1 VACNPANWWSAMAR
15 CSSATCWKRRQ
26 ATKSTESE
34 KRLNM
39 FKSLIAFCLSR
50 RAIVVVGL
58 MLFAGAG
65 LIAFKKLNIEA
76 YPNPTPVILEITAQ
90 APGLSAEEME
100 RYYTIPMEIGLYSTP
115 GIEVI
120 RSTSFYGLS
129 FVRVTFKYGVDYY
142 FAFSQAAIAM
152 QQNVNL
158 PGGLVPTIQAN
169 SSTGEIFRYQ
179 VVGPPHFGIANLR
192 TVQDWIVARRLLTI
206 PGIAQINSWGGPTK
220 EFLVQVDPHR
230 LEAYSET
237 VPQILTALGNA
248 NLNVGGREI
257 RVGQQS
263 INIRGVG
270 LIDDGGN
277 YDLTKGYKVDDIEN
291 VVLAQENGVP
301 VLVKD
306 VGKVSVSY
314 RPRLGIL
321 GRDEQDDVVGS
332 IVVMRRT
339 EKTADMIPKV
349 KAEVDKINRDGSL
362 PPGVKVV
369 PFYDRSSLIA
379 LTSHTVLH
387 NLIFGCLLVFLIQW
401 IFLGNLRS
409 AIIVGINIPFALFF
423 ATILLVIM
431 GESANLLSVG
441 AVDFG
446 IIVDSAVILTE
457 NIFRNFQRDASERQG
472 LLQRLASGY
481 WGPDP
486 TRQTDHG
493 STPRS
498 WTNRLRLILI
508 SALQVDKAVLFSALI
523 TVAGF
528 VPLFTMQGVEGQI
541 FGPMARTYG
550 YALAGALIA
559 TFTVTPVIASML
571 LPERVKE
578 TETIVVRILHH
589 GYTPALRF
597 ALNHRA
603 LVVGIELAVSLA
615 TFMFV
620 APHLGSEFLPHL
632 EEGNFWIRASMP
644 ITLSLEDGEA
654 ATRKMREILLRHPEV
669 ITVVSQHG
677 RPDDGSDASP
687 FSNVELFAPLKPFD
701 QWPKGLTKEK
711 LTNQIQAE
719 FENELPGIVFNFSQY
734 IEDNIEEGISG
745 VKGVNSVK
753 IVGPNL
759 ETLTQLAEQVRDQ
772 MSQVRGITDL
782 GIFPVLGQPN
792 LNIKVDRAKA
802 ARYGLNS
809 GDVNAVIQASLGG
822 AVASEV
828 LEGDRQFDLVV
839 RYTPEYRNNI
849 DKIRNVK
856 VAYTTPTGADA
867 YIPLS
872 ELADISLDTGA
883 AWIYHESVQRFIPV
897 KFSVR
902 ERDLGSTVEE
912 AQQRIAKNVKL
923 PPGYRLMWAGEF
935 GDLQEAKKRLEI
947 IVPLSLVLIAG
958 LLYSLF
964 NNLRDCLLALAGIPD
979 AIVGGILALYLTGLN
994 FSISAAIGFVSLFG
1008 VSVMDG
1014 ILMIT
1019 FYNQERSHGFAP
1031 VEAMFRAASHRMR
1044 PLLMTALSACIGLLP
1059 AAMSTGIGSQVQR
1072 PLATVIVGG
1081 MLVGP
1086 FMLLVAVPALRMIFL
1101 GHDNHPVIQEPQ

>member
-1 VACNPANWWSAMAR
+1 
-15 CSSATCWKRRQ
+15 
-26 ATKSTESE
+26 
-34 KRLNM
+34 M
-39 FKSLIAFCLSR
+39 FKSIVAFCLSR
-50 RAIVVVGL
+50 RPIVVVGL
-58 MLFAGAG
+58 ILFVGAG
-65 LIAFKKLNIEA
+65 LIAFKNLNIEA

-100 RYYTIPMEIGLYSTP
+100 RYYTLPTEIGLYTTP
-115 GIEVI
+115 GIDVI

-129 FVRVTFKYGVDYY
+129 FVRVSFKYGVDYN
-142 FAFSQAAIAM
+142 FAYAQASVAM
-152 QQNVNL
+152 QQNVSL
-158 PGGLVPTIQAN
+158 PGNLVPTIQAN

-179 VVGPPHFGIANLR
+179 VVGPKHFGITNLR
-192 TVQDWIVARRLLTI
+192 TVQDWIVLRRLLTI
-206 PGIAQINSWGGPTK
+206 PGIAAVNSWGGPTK
-220 EFLVQVDPHR
+220 EFQVEVDPHK
-230 LEAYSET
+230 LEAYSVT
-237 VPQILTALGNA
+237 MPQVLTTLGNA
-248 NLNVGGREI
+248 NINVGGREI
-257 RVGQQS
+257 RIGQQS

-270 LIDDGGN
+270 LMDDGGN
-277 YDLTKGYKVDDIEN
+277 DDLAQGYKVGDIEN
-291 VVLAQENGVP
+291 VVLNQVNGVP

-306 VGKVSVSY
+306 VGKISVGY

-321 GRDEQDDVVGS
+321 GRDQQDDVVGA

-349 KAEVDKINRDGSL
+349 EAAIENLNHDGSL
-362 PPGVKVV
+362 APGVKVV

-379 LTSHTVLH
+379 ITTHTVLH

-409 AIIVGINIPFALFF
+409 AVIVGLNIPFALFF

-446 IIVDSAVILTE
+446 IIVDSAVILVE
-457 NIFRNFQRDASERQG
+457 NIFKNFQRTPEERRG
-472 LLQRLASGY
+472 LLARLSGGF

-486 TRQTDHG
+486 TKTTEEVTSAPG
-493 STPRS
+493 

-550 YALAGALIA
+550 YALAGALLA

-571 LPERVKE
+571 LPEHLKE
-578 TETIVVRILHH
+578 AETLVVRVLHRI
-589 GYTPALRF
+589 YNPALRF
-597 ALNHRA
+597 ALTHRF
-603 LVVGIELAVSLA
+603 LVVGIELAFSIGTLVLI
-615 TFMFV
+615 
-620 APHLGSEFLPHL
+620 APRLGSEFLPHL

-644 ITLSLEDGEA
+644 TTLSLEDGEA
-654 ATRKMREILLRHPEV
+654 ASRKMREILLRHPEV

-701 QWPKGLTKEK
+701 EWPRGLTKDK
-711 LTNQIQAE
+711 LTDQIQTE
-719 FENELPGIVFNFSQY
+719 FNNELPGVVFNFSQY

-759 ETLTQLAEQVRDQ
+759 EVLTKLAEQVRDQ
-772 MSQVRGITDL
+772 MSQVRGVADL

-809 GDVNAVIQASLGG
+809 GDVNSVVQAAMGG
-822 AVASEV
+822 AAATSV

-839 RYTPEYRNNI
+839 RYTPDYRNSI
-849 DKIRNVK
+849 EKIRAIK
-856 VAYTTPTGADA
+856 VAYQTSSGANA

-872 ELADISLDTGA
+872 ELATITLDTGA

-902 ERDLGSTVEE
+902 GRDLGGTVEE
-912 AQQRIAKNVKL
+912 AQQQIAKTVKL
-923 PPGYRLMWAGEF
+923 PPGYRLIWAGEF

-947 IVPLSLVLIAG
+947 IVPISLVLIVG

-979 AIVGGILALYLTGLN
+979 AIVGGILALYISGLN

-1019 FYNQERSHGFAP
+1019 FYNQERHHGLPP
-1031 VEAMFRAASHRMR
+1031 VEAMFRSASTRMR
-1044 PLLMTALSACIGLLP
+1044 PLLMTALSACIGLFP
-1059 AAMSTGIGSQVQR
+1059 AAVSTGIGSQVQR

-1086 FMLLVAVPALRMIFL
+1086 LMLLVAVPALRMIFL
-1101 GHDNHPVIQEPQ
+1101 GRDNHPHAGVLE

>member
-1 VACNPANWWSAMAR
+1 
-15 CSSATCWKRRQ
+15 
-26 ATKSTESE
+26 
-34 KRLNM
+34 M
-39 FKSLIAFCLSR
+39 FKSLLSFCLSR
-50 RAIVVVGL
+50 RAIVMVGL
-58 MLFAGAG
+58 ILFTGAG
-65 LIAFKKLNIEA
+65 LIAFKLLNIEA

-100 RYYTIPMEIGLYSTP
+100 RYYTRPMEIGLYSTP

-129 FVRVTFKYGVDYY
+129 FVRVSFKYGVDYF
-142 FAFSQAAIAM
+142 FAYSQASVAM
-152 QQNVNL
+152 AQNVNL
-158 PGGLVPTIQAN
+158 PGNLVPTIQAN
-169 SSTGEIFRYQ
+169 SSTGEIYRYQ
-179 VVGPPHFGIANLR
+179 VVGPPHFGITNLR

-206 PGIAQINSWGGPTK
+206 PGIAAVNSWGGPTK
-220 EFLVQVDPHR
+220 EFEVQVDPHK
-230 LEAYSET
+230 LEAYSVT

-248 NLNVGGREI
+248 NINVGGREI
-257 RVGQQS
+257 RIGQQS

-270 LIDDGGN
+270 LFDDGGED
-277 YDLTKGYKVDDIEN
+277 DLTEGYKVKDIEN
-291 VVLAQENGVP
+291 VVLGQENGVP
-301 VLVKD
+301 ILLKD
-306 VGKVSVSY
+306 LGTVSVGF

-321 GRDEQDDVVGS
+321 GRDHHDDVVGA
-332 IVVMRRT
+332 IVVQRRT

-349 KAEVDKINRDGSL
+349 QQAIDTLNHDGSL
-362 PPGVKVV
+362 PRGVRVV

-379 LTSHTVLH
+379 LTTHTVLH
-387 NLIFGCLLVFLIQW
+387 NLVFGCLLVFLIQW

-409 AIIVGINIPFALFF
+409 AVIVGLNIPFALFF
-423 ATILLVIM
+423 ATILLVVM

-446 IIVDSAVILTE
+446 IIVDSAVILVE
-457 NIFRNFQRDASERQG
+457 NIFRNVQRNAEERRG
-472 LLQRLASGY
+472 LLERLAGGA

-486 TRQTDHG
+486 TKIEHAETGSAFRWTD
-493 STPRS
+493 
-498 WTNRLRLILI
+498 RLRLILI

-559 TFTVTPVIASML
+559 TFTVTPVMASIL
-571 LPERVKE
+571 LPQRVKE
-578 TETIVVRILHH
+578 VETVVVHLLHRL
-589 GYTPALRF
+589 YDPTLRF
-597 ALNHRA
+597 SLRNRF
-603 LVVGIELAVSLA
+603 LVVGLELAFSLG
-615 TFMFV
+615 TFFFI
-620 APHLGSEFLPHL
+620 APRLGSEFLPHL

-644 ITLSLEDGEA
+644 ITLSLQDGEA
-654 ATRKMREILLRHPEV
+654 ASRKMREILLRHPEV
-669 ITVVSQHG
+669 RTVVSQHG

-701 QWPKGLTKEK
+701 EWPKSLTKDK
-711 LTNQIQAE
+711 LTEQIQRE
-719 FENELPGIVFNFSQY
+719 FENELPGVIFNFSQY

-759 ETLTQLAEQVRDQ
+759 EELTKLANQVRDQ
-772 MSQVRGITDL
+772 MAQVRGVADL

-792 LNIKVDRAKA
+792 LNIKVDREKA

-809 GDVNAVIQASLGG
+809 GDVNSVVQAAMGG
-822 AVASEV
+822 AVATEV
-828 LEGDRQFDLVV
+828 LEGERQFDLVV

-849 DKIRNVK
+849 DEIRNIK
-856 VAYTTPTGADA
+856 VGYTTATGANA

-872 ELADISLDTGA
+872 ELADISLNTGA

-902 ERDLGSTVEE
+902 GRDLGGTVEE

-923 PPGYRLMWAGEF
+923 PAGYHLLWAGEF
-935 GDLQEAKKRLEI
+935 GDLQDAKKRLEI
-947 IVPLSLVLIAG
+947 IVPISFILIAG
-958 LLYSLF
+958 ALYSLF
-964 NNLRDCLLALAGIPD
+964 NNFRDSMLALAGIPD
-979 AIVGGILALYLTGLN
+979 AIVGGILALYVSHLN

-1019 FYNQERSHGFAP
+1019 FYNQERSHGLAP
-1031 VEAMFRAASHRMR
+1031 VDAMYRAATTRMR
-1044 PLLMTALSACIGLLP
+1044 PLLMTALSACIGLFP
-1059 AAMSTGIGSQVQR
+1059 AAVSTGIGSQVQR

-1086 FMLLVAVPALRMIFL
+1086 IMLLVAVPALRLILL
-1101 GHDNHPVIQEPQ
+1101 GGERAPEESR

>member
-1 VACNPANWWSAMAR
+1 
-15 CSSATCWKRRQ
+15 
-26 ATKSTESE
+26 
-34 KRLNM
+34 M
-39 FKSLIAFCLSR
+39 FKSLLAFCLSR
-50 RAIVVVGL
+50 RAIIVAGL
-58 MLFAGAG
+58 LLFTGAG
-65 LIAFKKLNIEA
+65 LVAFKLLNIEA

-100 RYYTIPMEIGLYSTP
+100 RYYTRPMEIGLYSTP

-129 FVRVTFKYGVDYY
+129 FVRVSFKYGVDYF
-142 FAFSQAAIAM
+142 FAYSQASVAM
-152 QQNVNL
+152 AQNVNL
-158 PGGLVPTIQAN
+158 PGNLVPTIQAN
-169 SSTGEIFRYQ
+169 SSTGEIYRYQ
-179 VVGPPHFGIANLR
+179 VVGPPHFGITNLR

-206 PGIAQINSWGGPTK
+206 PGIAAINSWGGPTK
-220 EFLVQVDPHR
+220 EFEVEVDPHK
-230 LEAYSET
+230 LEAYSVT

-248 NLNVGGREI
+248 NINVGAREI
-257 RVGQQS
+257 RLGQQS

-270 LIDDGGN
+270 LIDDNGN
-277 YDLTKGYKVDDIEN
+277 DDLTEGYRVNDIEN
-291 VVLAQENGVP
+291 TVLSQVNGVP
-301 VLVKD
+301 ILIKD
-306 VGKVSVSY
+306 VGTVQVGY

-321 GRDEQDDVVGS
+321 GRDTHDDVVGA
-332 IVVMRRT
+332 IVVQRRT

-349 KAEVDKINRDGSL
+349 KEAIDTLNRDGSL
-362 PPGVKVV
+362 PAGVKVV

-379 LTSHTVLH
+379 LTTHTVLH
-387 NLIFGCLLVFLIQW
+387 NLVFGCVLVFLIQW

-409 AIIVGINIPFALFF
+409 AIIVGLSIPFALFF
-423 ATILLVIM
+423 ATILLVIT

-446 IIVDSAVILTE
+446 IIVDSAVILVE
-457 NIFRNFQRDASERQG
+457 NVFRNFQRDPQERAVF
-472 LLQRLASGY
+472 LKRLSDGY

-486 TRQTDHG
+486 TRAEPGAEGSAFHWTD
-493 STPRS
+493 
-498 WTNRLRLILI
+498 RLRLILI

-559 TFTVTPVIASML
+559 TFTVTPVMASIL
-571 LPERVKE
+571 LPQQVKE
-578 TETIVVRILHH
+578 KETLVVHILHRL
-589 GYTPALRF
+589 YDPALRF
-597 ALNHRA
+597 TLRNRF
-603 LVVGIELAVSLA
+603 LVVGLELALSIG
-615 TFMFV
+615 TFYFI
-620 APHLGSEFLPHL
+620 APRLGSEFLPHL

-644 ITLSLEDGEA
+644 ITLSLQDGEA
-654 ATRKMREILLRHPEV
+654 ASRKMREVLLRHPEV
-669 ITVVSQHG
+669 LTVVSQHG

-701 QWPKGLTKEK
+701 EWPKGLTKDQ
-711 LTNQIQAE
+711 LTNTIQKE
-719 FENELPGIVFNFSQY
+719 FENELPGVNFNFSQY

-759 ETLTQLAEQVRDQ
+759 EQLTKLADLVRDE
-772 MSQVRGITDL
+772 MSHVRGVEDL

-792 LNIKVDRAKA
+792 LNIKVDREKA

-809 GDVNAVIQASLGG
+809 GDVNSIVQAAMGG
-822 AVASEV
+822 AVSTEV

-849 DKIRNVK
+849 GEIRNIK
-856 VAYTTPTGADA
+856 VGYTTASGANA

-872 ELADISLDTGA
+872 ELASISLDTGA

-902 ERDLGSTVEE
+902 GRDLGGTVAE
-912 AQQRIAKNVKL
+912 AQERISKNVKL
-923 PPGYRLMWAGEF
+923 PSGYHLVWAGEF

-947 IVPLSLVLIAG
+947 IVPISFVLIAG
-958 LLYSLF
+958 ALYSLF
-964 NNLRDCLLALAGIPD
+964 NNFRDSILALAGIPD
-979 AIVGGILALYLTGLN
+979 AIVGGILALYVSGLH

-1019 FYNQERSHGFAP
+1019 FYNQEVAHGLRH
-1031 VEAMFRAASHRMR
+1031 VEAMYRAATTRMR
-1044 PLLMTALSACIGLLP
+1044 PLLMTALSACIGLFP
-1059 AAMSTGIGSQVQR
+1059 AAISTGIGSQVQR

-1086 FMLLVAVPALRMIFL
+1086 IMLLLAVPALRLIFL
-1101 GHDNHPVIQEPQ
+1101 GAAESGPAQEAR

>member
-1 VACNPANWWSAMAR
+1 
-15 CSSATCWKRRQ
+15 
-26 ATKSTESE
+26 
-34 KRLNM
+34 M

-50 RAIVVVGL
+50 RAIVVFGL
-58 MLFAGAG
+58 VLFGGAG
-65 LIAFKKLNIEA
+65 LVAFDKLNIEA

-100 RYYTIPMEIGLYSTP
+100 RYYTRPMEIGLYSTP
-115 GIEVI
+115 GIDVI

-129 FVRVTFKYGVDYY
+129 FVRVTFKYGVDYF
-142 FAFSQAAIAM
+142 FAYSQASVAM

-169 SSTGEIFRYQ
+169 SSTGEIYRYQ
-179 VVGPPHFGIANLR
+179 VVGPPHFGITNLR

-206 PGIAQINSWGGPTK
+206 PGIAAVNSWGGPTK
-220 EFLVQVDPHR
+220 EFEVEVDPHK
-230 LEAYSET
+230 LEAYGVT
-237 VPQILTALGNA
+237 IPQVLTALGNA
-248 NLNVGGREI
+248 NINVGGREI
-257 RVGQQS
+257 RIGQQS

-270 LIDDGGN
+270 LIDDGGAD
-277 YDLTKGYKVDDIEN
+277 DLVQGYKIDDIQN
-291 VVLAQENGVP
+291 VVLSQTNGVP

-306 VGKVSVSY
+306 VGKASVGY

-321 GRDEQDDVVGS
+321 GRDEQDDVVGA

-349 KAEVDKINRDGSL
+349 KAAIDSLNHDGSL
-362 PPGVKVV
+362 PPGVRVV
-369 PFYDRSSLIA
+369 PFYDRSSLVA
-379 LTSHTVLH
+379 LTTHTVLH

-401 IFLGNLRS
+401 IFLGDLRS
-409 AIIVGINIPFALFF
+409 AIIVGLNIPFALLF
-423 ATILLVIM
+423 AIILLVLQ

-446 IIVDSAVILTE
+446 IIVDSAVILVE
-457 NIFRNFQRDASERQG
+457 NIFRNFQARAGEKQT
-472 LLQRLASGY
+472 LLQRLAGGF

-486 TRQTDHG
+486 TGAAEQATTAGGWTD
-493 STPRS
+493 
-498 WTNRLRLILI
+498 RLRLILI
-508 SALQVDKAVLFSALI
+508 SAIQVDKAVLFSALI

-559 TFTVTPVIASML
+559 TFTITPVLASLL
-571 LPERVKE
+571 LPEDLKE
-578 TETIVVRILHH
+578 AETFAVRTLHRI
-589 GYTPALRF
+589 YNPALRF
-597 ALNHRA
+597 ALARRA
-603 LVVGIELAVSLA
+603 FTVGFGVLFLA
-615 TFMFV
+615 TAAFV
-620 APHLGSEFLPHL
+620 GMRLGSEFLPHL

-677 RPDDGSDASP
+677 RPDDGSDAAP

-701 QWPKGLTKEK
+701 QWPSGLTKEK
-711 LTNQIQAE
+711 LTDQIQTE
-719 FENELPGIVFNFSQY
+719 FNNELPGVVFNFSQY

-753 IVGPNL
+753 IIGPNL
-759 ETLTQLAEQVRDQ
+759 ETLTQLAEQIKEQ
-772 MSQVRGITDL
+772 MSQVRGVTDL
-782 GIFPVLGQPN
+782 GVFPVLGQPN
-792 LNIKVDRAKA
+792 LNIKVDRAEA

-809 GDVNAVIQASLGG
+809 GDVNAVIQATMGG
-822 AVASEV
+822 AVATSV

-839 RYTPEYRNNI
+839 RYGPDYRDSI
-849 DKIRNVK
+849 EKIRNIK
-856 VAYTTPTGADA
+856 VGYQTNSGANA
-867 YIPLS
+867 YIPLR
-872 ELADISLDTGA
+872 ELAAISLDTGA
-883 AWIYHESVQRFIPV
+883 AWVYHESMQRFIPV

-902 ERDLGSTVEE
+902 GRDLGGTVED
-912 AQQRIAKNVKL
+912 AQARIARNVKL
-923 PPGYRLMWAGEF
+923 PPGYRLVWAGEY

-947 IVPLSLVLIAG
+947 VVPISLLLILG
-958 LLYSLF
+958 LLYSMF
-964 NNLRDCLLALAGIPD
+964 NSLRDCFLALAGIPF
-979 AIVGGILALYLTGLN
+979 AVAGGILALYVSSLN

-1019 FYNQERSHGFAP
+1019 YYNHERLVSGGTP
-1031 VEAMFRAASHRMR
+1031 TDAMFRAASTRMR
-1044 PLLMTALSACIGLLP
+1044 PLLMTALSACIGLFP
-1059 AAMSTGIGSQVQR
+1059 AAVSTGIGSQVQR

-1086 FMLLVAVPALRMIFL
+1086 VMLLIVVPAMRMVFLRR
-1101 GHDNHPVIQEPQ
+1101 DNRPPHEVYSA